1 METDEDHAKKRES
14 FSLAQKI
21 LCCSPKQRQL
31 EQSRRGECYSATWG
45 VRSTLARPQGT
56 HAGQLPAN
64 TAIYCDTPCPPRT
77 FTTFILSAIWQENLT
92 THCIL
97 HSCQGFSE

>member
-1 METDEDHAKKRES
+1 MVGCGIKQRPVIPE
-14 FSLAQKI
+14 
-21 LCCSPKQRQL
+21 QRQL

-92 THCIL
+92 THFIL

>member
-1 METDEDHAKKRES
+1 MVGCGIKQRPVIPE
-14 FSLAQKI
+14 
-21 LCCSPKQRQL
+21 QRQL

-77 FTTFILSAIWQENLT
+77 FTTFILSAIWQYYFT
-92 THCIL
+92 THFIAL
-97 HSCQGFSE
+97 NFEMSVNE

>member
-1 METDEDHAKKRES
+1 MRES
-14 FSLAQKI
+14 FSLAQNI

-45 VRSTLARPQGT
+45 GRSTLARPQGT

-64 TAIYCDTPCPPRT
+64 TPIYSDTLQPLETLNFLQNQQLKVKGVLPSN
-77 FTTFILSAIWQENLT
+77 I
-92 THCIL
+92 
-97 HSCQGFSE
+97 

>member
-1 METDEDHAKKRES
+1 M
-14 FSLAQKI
+14 
-21 LCCSPKQRQL
+21 SPKQRRQ
-31 EQSRRGECYSATWG
+31 EQSRRGECYSATWE
-45 VRSTLARPQGT
+45 VQSTLARPQGT

-64 TAIYCDTPCPPRT
+64 TAIYCDTPCPPST

>member
-1 METDEDHAKKRES
+1 MVGCGIKQRPVIPE
-14 FSLAQKI
+14 
-21 LCCSPKQRQL
+21 QRQL
-31 EQSRRGECYSATWG
+31 EQSRQGECYSATWG
-45 VRSTLARPQGT
+45 GRSTLARSQGT

-77 FTTFILSAIWQENLT
+77 FTTFILSAIWQRNLT
-92 THCIL
+92 THFIL